1 MELFR
6 LLGTIAIGGAE
17 EAKDDIDGVTEKAES
32 SSGKIGKA
40 IGKVGKL
47 AIGAVTAGAAAA
59 GALTKAAIDGYA
71 NYEQLVGGVE
81 TLFKESG
88 DKVLQYANKAYQT
101 AGLSANAYM
110 ETVTSFSASLLQ
122 SLGGDTEKAAQ
133 KADQAITDM
142 SDNANKMG
150 TAMESIQN
158 AYQGF
163 AKQNYTMLDN
173 LKLGYG
179 GTKEEMQRLLDDAT
193 KLSGVEY
200 DLSSYADVVD
210 AIHVIQE
217 EMGIAGTTAK
227 EASSTISGSASAM
240 KAAWENVLVGLA
252 DKDQDMNQLLSNLGD
267 SVLTFGN
274 NIIPRIEQTLNG
286 IGTMIEKIVPP
297 IVEKLPQLILNVLP
311 GLVTAGASIV
321 SALAQAITS
330 SLPQLLQVGV
340 DLLMQFLTGF
350 TQNIESIMTTATEII
365 TTLVNGI
372 TAALPQL
379 IPAAVDAIIAF
390 ALALVNPE
398 NITMMIE
405 SGLALIQALA
415 DGLLQALP
423 KLTEALPE
431 IIIAFST
438 AMNNNLPQ
446 VITVG
451 VEVLIALITGIL
463 QAIPELI
470 NAIPVIVSAI
480 SDTLLQH
487 DWLALGADLLYTV
500 CEGVLSIKDTFIK
513 TVKSILDGNL
523 KVFRIAYDT
532 LNTLT
537 GGALS
542 KLTNGWKTNLNLLS
556 GIATTALNAV
566 VKSFN
571 DKMDAAKKVVNT
583 GLELI
588 KGMFNFEWK
597 LPDIKLPHFSISPAG
612 WKFSD
617 LLQGSIPT
625 LGIEWYAKGGIMT
638 DPTIFGMN
646 GNNLMVGGE
655 AGDEAIAPIDLLQKY
670 IAEAVAS
677 QNAGIVE
684 TLEKILYVIMSMD
697 SDMVAK
703 FKAALDDT
711 KIKWNDRELGRMV
724 KSYA

>member
-17 EAKDDIDGVTEKAES
+17 EAKDDIDGVTEKAQK

-40 IGKVGKL
+40 IGTMGKL
-47 AIGAVTAGAAAA
+47 AVGAVTAGAAAA
-59 GALTKAAIDGYA
+59 GALTKAAVDSYA

-88 DKVLQYANKAYQT
+88 DKVLAYANKAYET
-101 AGLSANAYM
+101 AGMSANAYM

-122 SLGGDTEKAAQ
+122 SLGGDTAAAAE
-133 KADQAITDM
+133 KADQAIIDM
-142 SDNANKMG
+142 ADNANKMG
-150 TAMESIQN
+150 SSMESIQN

-179 GTKEEMQRLLDDAT
+179 GTKEEMARLLEDAT
-193 KLSGVEY
+193 KISGVEY

-227 EASSTISGSASAM
+227 EASETISGSASAM
-240 KAAWENVLVGLA
+240 KSAWQNVLTGLA
-252 DKDQDMNQLLSNLGD
+252 DPEQDIGALIGKWGD
-267 SVLTFGN
+267 SVLTFAD
-274 NIIPRIEQTLNG
+274 NIIPRIEQTLTG

-297 IVEKLPQLILNVLP
+297 IVEKIPQLIVNVLP

-330 SLPQLLQVGV
+330 AMPEVLQIGI

-350 TQNIESIMTTATEII
+350 TQNIDSVISTATEII
-365 TTLVNGI
+365 TTLVDGI
-372 TAALPQL
+372 SSALPIL
-379 IPAAVDAIIAF
+379 IPAAVGAIIAL
-390 ALALVNPE
+390 AEALVNPE

-405 SGLALIQALA
+405 SSLALLQALA
-415 DGLLQALP
+415 DGLLSALP
-423 KLTEALPE
+423 KLTESAP
-431 IIIAFST
+431 IIIENLCVVFID
-438 AMNNNLPQ
+438 NLPL
-446 VITVG
+446 ILDTG
-451 VEVLIALITGIL
+451 ISVLLALIDGIL
-463 QAIPELI
+463 SAIPELI
-470 NAIPVIVSAI
+470 SSIPVIVSAI
-480 SDTLLQH
+480 ADTLLQH
-487 DWLALGADLLYTV
+487 DWLTLGADLLYTV
-500 CEGVLSIKDTFIK
+500 CEGLLSMKDSFIK
-513 TVKSILDGNL
+513 TVKSILDGNM

-532 LNTLT
+532 LNTVT
-537 GGALS
+537 GGAVGKITGL
-542 KLTNGWKTNLNLLS
+542 WKNNLNMLS

-566 VKSFN
+566 IKSFN
-571 DKMDAAKKVVNT
+571 DKMDNAKKIVEG
-583 GLELI
+583 GLNLI
-588 KGMFNFEWK
+588 KGMFNFTWK

-612 WKFSD
+612 WKFAD
-617 LLQGSIPT
+617 LLQGKIPT

-684 TLEKILYVIMSMD
+684 VLEKILFAIMSMD
-697 SDMVAK
+697 AEMAMK
-703 FKAALDDT
+703 FKAALEDM

>member
-6 LLGTIAIGGAE
+6 LLGTIAIGGAD
-17 EAKDDIDGVTEKAES
+17 EAKNDIDGVTDKAEK

-40 IGKVGKL
+40 IGKMGKL

-122 SLGGDTEKAAQ
+122 SLGGDTAAAAD
-133 KADQAITDM
+133 KADKAITDM

-158 AYQGF
+158 AYSGF
-163 AKQNYTMLDN
+163 AKQNFTMLDN
-173 LKLGYG
+173 LKLGYS

-193 KLSGVEY
+193 KLSGIEY
-200 DLSSYADVVD
+200 DISSYADIVD

-252 DKDQDMNQLLSNLGD
+252 DKDQDMNKLLSNLGD

-297 IVEKLPQLILNVLP
+297 IVQKLPSLILNVLP

-330 SLPQLLQVGV
+330 ALPQLLQVGV
-340 DLLMQFLTGF
+340 DLLLQFLNGF
-350 TQNIESIMTTATEII
+350 TQNIDSVMTSATEII

-372 TAALPQL
+372 AAALPQL

-405 SGLALIQALA
+405 SALGLIQALA
-415 DGLLQALP
+415 DGILQALP

-438 AMNNNLPQ
+438 AMNENLPQ
-446 VITVG
+446 IITVG
-451 VEVLIALITGIL
+451 IEVLIALIDGIL
-463 QAIPELI
+463 QAIPDLI
-470 NAIPVIVSAI
+470 DAIPEIVSAI

-500 CEGVLSIKDTFIK
+500 CEGLLSMKDSFIK

-523 KVFRIAYDT
+523 KVFRISYDT
-532 LNTLT
+532 LDKVT
-537 GGALS
+537 GGAVS
-542 KLTNGWKTNLNLLS
+542 KITGLWKKNLNLLS

-566 VKSFN
+566 LKSFN
-571 DKMDAAKKVVNT
+571 EKMDNAKKIVEG
-583 GLELI
+583 GLNLI

-617 LLQGSIPT
+617 LLEGSIPK

-677 QNAGIVE
+677 QNSGLVAI
-684 TLEKILYVIMSMD
+684 LEKILFAIMSMD
-697 SDMVAK
+697 ADMVMK
-703 FKAALDDT
+703 FKNALEGT
-711 KIKWNDRELGRMV
+711 EIKWNDRELGRMV
-724 KSYA
+724 KAYA

>member
-1 MELFR
+1 
-6 LLGTIAIGGAE
+6 
-17 EAKDDIDGVTEKAES
+17 
-32 SSGKIGKA
+32 
-40 IGKVGKL
+40 
-47 AIGAVTAGAAAA
+47 
-59 GALTKAAIDGYA
+59 
-71 NYEQLVGGVE
+71 
-81 TLFKESG
+81 
-88 DKVLQYANKAYQT
+88 
-101 AGLSANAYM
+101 
-110 ETVTSFSASLLQ
+110 
-122 SLGGDTEKAAQ
+122 
-133 KADQAITDM
+133 
-142 SDNANKMG
+142 
-150 TAMESIQN
+150 
-158 AYQGF
+158 
-163 AKQNYTMLDN
+163 
-173 LKLGYG
+173 
-179 GTKEEMQRLLDDAT
+179 MQRLLDDAT
-193 KLSGVEY
+193 KLSGIEY

-252 DKDQDMNQLLSNLGD
+252 DKDQDMNKLLSNLGD

-274 NIIPRIEQTLNG
+274 NIIPRIEQTLTG

-365 TTLVNGI
+365 TTLVDGI

-398 NITMMIE
+398 NITMMID
-405 SGLALIQALA
+405 SALALIQALA

-438 AMNNNLPQ
+438 AMNSNLPQ
-446 VITVG
+446 IITVG
-451 VEVLIALITGIL
+451 IEVLIALIDGLL
-463 QAIPELI
+463 QAIPDLI
-470 NAIPVIVSAI
+470 AAIPEIVSAI

-500 CEGVLSIKDTFIK
+500 CEGLLSMKDSFIK

-532 LNTLT
+532 LDKVT
-537 GGALS
+537 GGAVS
-542 KLTNGWKTNLNLLS
+542 KITGLWKKNLNLLS

-566 VKSFN
+566 IQSFN
-571 DKMDAAKKVVNT
+571 NKMDNAKKIVST
-583 GLELI
+583 GLNLI

-597 LPDIKLPHFSISPAG
+597 LPDIKLPHFSISPKG
-612 WKFSD
+612 WKFGD
-617 LLQGSIPT
+617 LLEGKIPT

-638 DPTIFGMN
+638 DPTIFGIN
-646 GNNLMVGGE
+646 GNKLMVGGE
-655 AGDEAIAPIDLLQKY
+655 AGDEAIAPIDTLQKY
-670 IAEAVAS
+670 IAEAVAA
-677 QNAGIVE
+677 QNAGLVE
-684 TLEKILYVIMSMD
+684 VLEKILYAIMSMD
-697 SDMVAK
+697 ADMVEK
-703 FKAALDDT
+703 FKSALEDMD
-711 KIKWNDRELGRMV
+711 IKWNDRELGRMV
-724 KSYA
+724 KAHV